1 MHFWPKSVRRASL
14 TQTETW
20 RLRGR
25 TLEALGWLCL
35 ARLTVAWLPFGIWRG
50 WLGLHAASPP
60 DAEIEARRMAH
71 HVERAASRMP
81 FPALCLPR
89 AMGLSWLLQRR
100 AIPHQLV
107 IAARPASQRGG
118 ADDLHAWVEA
128 GGCIVLGALPGP
140 WVETARFPAPLMPR
154 G

>member
-1 MHFWPKSVRRASL
+1 MNSSRSSAQRDSL
-14 TQTETW
+14 TRTEAW

-25 TLEALGWLCL
+25 TLEALALLFL
-35 ARLTVAWLPFGIWRG
+35 ARLTVAWLPFGLWRS
-50 WLGLHAASPP
+50 WLGLGGAATP
-60 DAEIEARRMAH
+60 DTEIEARRIARH
-71 HVERAASRMP
+71 IQRAASRLP
-81 FPALCLPR
+81 FTILCLPR
-89 AMGLSWLLQRR
+89 AMALSWLLHRR

-128 GGCIVLGALPGP
+128 AGCIVLGELPGP
-140 WVETARFPAPLMPR
+140 WVETARFPAPLKPS